1 MHSVNLSHLDLWR
14 LCPSL
19 NCVWHKHWS
28 EMLSRT
34 NSYLLFWSTVP
45 PFVSICLPLSHA
57 QPFLKRQARERESYC
72 KGLGELR
79 TSGELFIMNNSI
91 ISEVCVA
98 MVMRQSGGGQEGHLH
113 CCRQSA
119 AQEDGAGQSEQA
131 SSQIPEHFSTCTSNS
146 VAVMVRIKKMISR
159 KT

>member
-1 MHSVNLSHLDLWR
+1 MTTLSVSELCLTQTLIRNVVKDKFLSVVLEYSAAICLHLSA
-14 LCPSL
+14 P
-19 NCVWHKHWS
+19 
-28 EMLSRT
+28 LSRAA
-34 NSYLLFWSTVP
+34 
-45 PFVSICLPLSHA
+45 I
-57 QPFLKRQARERESYC
+57 LKETGERERESYC

-98 MVMRQSGGGQEGHLH
+98 MVMRQSGGGGQEGHLH